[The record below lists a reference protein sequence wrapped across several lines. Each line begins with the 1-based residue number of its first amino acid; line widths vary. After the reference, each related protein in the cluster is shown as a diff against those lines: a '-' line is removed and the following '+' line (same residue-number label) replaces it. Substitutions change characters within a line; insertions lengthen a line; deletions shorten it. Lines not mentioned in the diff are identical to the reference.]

1 MKASASFSNGR
12 TQDPLTNPKKQNRHM
27 AITTIHGK
35 IVTMTPATAVMPMV
49 IVLKLMVIVAHR
61 ILVWEEEMVGLG
73 VRDHVLNVVKRVTGA
88 LTVLKQIT
96 EIVKVIIRA
105 RSLEVVIT
113 AITIR
118 TIAAIEIPVT
128 LKMGPNNHILVETE
142 TVRKQ
147 VPVINVESLGTGV
160 QVAQRQE
167 EDISDKWILHE
178 IIFTLSKLYNN
189 FYYLSASY
197 PPAKRNLEYFAN

>member
-27 AITTIHGK
+27 AITTTHGK

-105 RSLEVVIT
+105 RSLEMVIT

-118 TIAAIEIPVT
+118 TKAAIEIPVT
-128 LKMGPNNHILVETE
+128 LKMGPNNHILVET
-142 TVRKQ
+142 VRKQ
-147 VPVINVESLGTGV
+147 VRVINVESLGTGV